1 MMVALIFGVFVLV
14 LLIGC
19 PIAIALLL
27 GGIVPIMALTD
38 IPLGIVVQRLFSS
51 ANSYSMMAVPFF
63 ILAGNLMDTGGV
75 SKRLVN
81 LARSLVG
88 WLPGGL
94 AVVSLLACAF
104 FGAISGS
111 APATVAAIGS
121 IMIPSMK
128 EDGYPMPFILATIAS
143 GGWLGVIV
151 PPSIPMVL
159 YCISVGS
166 VAITDVFLGGFIPGF
181 LLAGGMSVYAVLWG
195 RKHMRHATRK
205 FSIHE
210 VGRSFVD
217 ALWALGMPIIILG
230 GIYSGIATPTEAAC
244 ISVFYALLVS
254 MFCYHTLKLSDLP
267 KILYST
273 VESLVP
279 MLFVAAS
286 ATVFARVLSML
297 QAPQQIASIVTSAI
311 NSKIL
316 ILLIINAFL
325 LVIGMLMD
333 AISAILICVPIFMP
347 ICTALGI
354 DPIHFGVLMTCNLAI
369 GFVTPP
375 VGVNLFVASSMTGI
389 PVLKIARSSAR
400 FIAWFFAALMMI
412 TFVPQISLLLLGG

>member
-94 AVVSLLACAF
+94 AVVSFLACAF

-159 YCISVGS
+159 YCISVGR
-166 VAITDVFLGGFIPGF
+166 VALSDGWLGG
-181 LLAGGMSVYAVLWG
+181 
-195 RKHMRHATRK
+195 
-205 FSIHE
+205 
-210 VGRSFVD
+210 
-217 ALWALGMPIIILG
+217 
-230 GIYSGIATPTEAAC
+230 
-244 ISVFYALLVS
+244 
-254 MFCYHTLKLSDLP
+254 
-267 KILYST
+267 
-273 VESLVP
+273 
-279 MLFVAAS
+279 
-286 ATVFARVLSML
+286 
-297 QAPQQIASIVTSAI
+297 
-311 NSKIL
+311 
-316 ILLIINAFL
+316 
-325 LVIGMLMD
+325 
-333 AISAILICVPIFMP
+333 
-347 ICTALGI
+347 
-354 DPIHFGVLMTCNLAI
+354 
-369 GFVTPP
+369 
-375 VGVNLFVASSMTGI
+375 
-389 PVLKIARSSAR
+389 
-400 FIAWFFAALMMI
+400 
-412 TFVPQISLLLLGG
+412 

>member
-94 AVVSLLACAF
+94 AVVSFLACAF

-230 GIYSGIATPTEAAC
+230 GIYLGIFTPTEAA
-244 ISVFYALLVS
+244 VVAVAYGLLVS
-254 MFCYHTLKLSDLP
+254 TLIYHQLSLKGLMQIIRRTVITTNICMFIVLS
-267 KILYST
+267 S
-273 VESLVP
+273 
-279 MLFVAAS
+279 
-286 ATVFARVLSML
+286 TVFAAIMTRE
-297 QAPQQIASIVTSAI
+297 QIPVIVGNAIMSVAS
-311 NSKIL
+311 NRL
-316 ILLIINAFL
+316 MFYL
-325 LVIGMLMD
+325 LVVGTFMETIPAIMILAPILTPMLGAYGINPVSFGVIMVITLGIGML
-333 AISAILICVPIFMP
+333 
-347 ICTALGI
+347 
-354 DPIHFGVLMTCNLAI
+354 
-369 GFVTPP
+369 TPP
-375 VGVNLFVASSMTGI
+375 VGINLYTAVSLCGEKVERVINRHLFAYIGCALVVLALLIGFEGI
-389 PVLKIARSSAR
+389 IMFLPN
-400 FIAWFFAALMMI
+400 
-412 TFVPQISLLLLGG
+412 LLR

>member
-94 AVVSLLACAF
+94 AVVSFLACAF

-128 EDGYPMPFILATIAS
+128 EDGYPMPFILALS
-143 GGWLGVIV
+143 L
-151 PPSIPMVL
+151 
-159 YCISVGS
+159 
-166 VAITDVFLGGFIPGF
+166 
-181 LLAGGMSVYAVLWG
+181 
-195 RKHMRHATRK
+195 
-205 FSIHE
+205 IH
-210 VGRSFVD
+210 
-217 ALWALGMPIIILG
+217 I
-230 GIYSGIATPTEAAC
+230 
-244 ISVFYALLVS
+244 
-254 MFCYHTLKLSDLP
+254 
-267 KILYST
+267 
-273 VESLVP
+273 
-279 MLFVAAS
+279 
-286 ATVFARVLSML
+286 
-297 QAPQQIASIVTSAI
+297 
-311 NSKIL
+311 
-316 ILLIINAFL
+316 
-325 LVIGMLMD
+325 
-333 AISAILICVPIFMP
+333 
-347 ICTALGI
+347 
-354 DPIHFGVLMTCNLAI
+354 
-369 GFVTPP
+369 
-375 VGVNLFVASSMTGI
+375 
-389 PVLKIARSSAR
+389 
-400 FIAWFFAALMMI
+400 
-412 TFVPQISLLLLGG
+412 